1 MTKNPF
7 EDYTSILD
15 NFDKFCDEF
24 ESRAAEA
31 FMRGDQ
37 NNGKVVRAATDKL
50 GGETPGAVT
59 EIRELGVESVG
70 TGETDFSLQTPN
82 GESV

>member
-1 MTKNPF
+1 MSENRF
-7 EDYTSILD
+7 ENFTGILE
-15 NFDKFCDEF
+15 NFDAFCDAF

-37 NNGKVVRAATDKL
+37 NNGKVVRAATEKL
-50 GGETPGAVT
+50 GGETPSAVT
-59 EIRELGVESVG
+59 EIRELGVEG
-70 TGETDFSLQTPN
+70 EELRETDISVQTPE

>member
-7 EDYTSILD
+7 EDYASILD
-15 NFDKFCDEF
+15 NFDQFCDEF
-24 ESRAAEA
+24 ETRAAES

-50 GGETPGAVT
+50 GGETPSAVT
-59 EIRELGVESVG
+59 EIRELGVEGVEF
-70 TGETDFSLQTPN
+70 GETDFSLQTPN